1 MKKLSIMLIACLLL
15 ATGLA
20 VLPVS
25 AATTSTPLKAKNT
38 FTGATLTA
46 FDSDYNSK
54 DNIIV
59 SGSQIDFDK
68 VLKSLVLPDDD
79 VSVDITEMSLMS
91 DPSID
96 NAADFSPTFINNT
109 FNIGV
114 ESSAPD
120 SLVDSELSSSY
131 ADTRMD
137 ASVVFNTSGV
147 ETVTWTSYLAT
158 DENDDGDYE
167 DSADRHYRTS
177 IGGSGQIIY
186 FNAMADWNV
195 TDDDS
200 YLKITWSFK
209 TTGAS
214 DYDVEIILMGNSAAG
229 DSAWSSISSSGD
241 DKITLTLYDTDGVHV
256 ALAME
261 LSELLQMD
269 LGDNPVFS
277 GLNEM
282 IVEVGTNNAAQEV
295 DVRINNFCVY
305 LDIPS
310 ITDGSDNDDDWDLNG
325 ATGGLWTGV
334 WDDNDFLVTSVTEGA
349 TESYDNTVPL
359 KNTIDTSPY
368 AMPQD
373 AAIITFVGN
382 MYILPDEWSASS
394 VKKDGFYE
402 TTELWTF
409 DTTTLDDLQTP
420 ANVITWS
427 DTYYNIT
434 LAQSILVSDY
444 EDFEDDLVLFEFEG
458 SDKTEDMRSLFDAAN
473 DDPYKVAYDGTNPD
487 SSTGSSYDFIIV
499 YNSDVSYDVEG
510 GIAVTPA
517 ADNTLVIIGI
527 GALILVALVGGWL
540 FIRARQPKPRRRR
553 KS

>member
-1 MKKLSIMLIACLLL
+1 MKKISIMLLAILLV
-15 ATGLA
+15 ATGMA

-25 AATTSTPLKAKNT
+25 GATTSTPLKAKNT
-38 FTGATLTA
+38 LTGATLTA

-68 VLKSLVLPDDD
+68 VITGLVLPDED
-79 VSVDITEMSLMS
+79 VSVDLAEISIMS

-96 NAADFSPTFINNT
+96 SDSDFSSTFINNT
-109 FNIGV
+109 FNVGV
-114 ESSAPD
+114 ESSAAD

-137 ASVVFNTSGV
+137 AEVTFNTSGA

-158 DENDDGDYE
+158 DENSDGDYE

-229 DSAWSSISSSGD
+229 DSIWSSITSSGD

-256 ALAME
+256 ALAMS

-277 GLNEM
+277 GLNEL

-295 DVRINNFCVY
+295 DVRINNLCVF

-325 ATGGLWTGV
+325 ATGGLWSGA

-349 TESYDNTVPL
+349 TESYDSTVPL
-359 KNTIDTSPY
+359 KNTIDVSPY

-373 AAIITFVGN
+373 AAIITFTGN
-382 MYILPDEWSASS
+382 MYFLPQEWSASS
-394 VKKDGFYE
+394 VNKDGYYE

-409 DTTTLDDLQTP
+409 DTGTLDDLQTP
-420 ANVITWS
+420 ANVISWT
-427 DTYYNIT
+427 DTYYNMT
-434 LAQSILVSDY
+434 LAQSILHDDY
-444 EDFEDDLVLFEFEG
+444 EDFEDSLVFFEFEG
-458 SDKTEDMRSLFDAAN
+458 SDKTEDMRSLWDAAN
-473 DDPYKVAYDGTNPD
+473 DDPYKVGYDGTNPD
-487 SSTGSSYDFIIV
+487 SSTGSSYDFKIV
-499 YNSDVSYDVEG
+499 YKTDVSYDVEG

-540 FIRARQPKPRRRR
+540 FIRSRQPKARRR
-553 KS
+553 KR